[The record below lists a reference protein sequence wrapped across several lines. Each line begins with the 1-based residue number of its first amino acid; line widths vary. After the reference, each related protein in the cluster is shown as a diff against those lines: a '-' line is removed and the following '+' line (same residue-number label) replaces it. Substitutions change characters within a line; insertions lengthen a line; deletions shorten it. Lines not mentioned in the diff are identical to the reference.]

1 MKNAGIIYSI
11 NSMIKEDVPIMLI
24 MTMILIKIQEVQNA

>member
-11 NSMIKEDVPIMLI
+11 NSIIKEDVPIMLI
-24 MTMILIKIQEVQNA
+24 MILIKIQEVQNA